1 MIKRT
6 EGEELLEVQREKMQT
21 EEAKMKYKLRGQTV
35 ELVFADD
42 KGNRGHDRFHGRG
55 LARVRAE
62 TGLLTLAQ
70 NLLRLDKLQRRSK
83 NPKKQTPLNC
93 TTSQEVVQFLT

>member
-6 EGEELLEVQREKMQT
+6 EGEELLEAQR
-21 EEAKMKYKLRGQTV
+21 AKMKTEDAKAKYKLRGQTV

-42 KGNRGHDRFHGRG
+42 KGNRQHHRFHGRG
-55 LARVRAE
+55 LSRVRAE

-70 NLLRLDKLQRRSK
+70 NLLRLDKLQRNVA
-83 NPKKQTPLNC
+83 NPEKQAT
-93 TTSQEVVQFLT
+93 